1 MGAYESIRDGERWPR
16 TYFMRRRNVII
27 GAASGIGGITIIGS
41 GAFDTATAERTA
53 TVNFA
58 DDEDAYL
65 GLVSESDYA
74 IDDGGELA
82 LDFTGVSTDGEG
94 IGRNSEYFFD
104 LVFSIANQAT
114 NPISITITTDTESF
128 DGEFGLYPTGDRDEK
143 LNDGSNAIEL
153 AVGESQ
159 SIGTHLKTGDVDV
172 TNDVDIDIEIAGE
185 FDEEE
190 GDEPEEPEPDPFD
203 ELQFRSG
210 ASQIAADG
218 ESQLTDQSVI
228 AAWAPLGSEN
238 IDQSDSDPVEYSS
251 DDEIPVVSVDIDSS
265 VAGLGTPELIEDEE
279 ANFSAGNEE
288 FVLNLFDEIIDG
300 GTVLWDEGHDGF
312 WTITDDEDNSFDD
325 FVDYAESNGYSVDP
339 TTDVESDLDD
349 ADGIVIASPSDAY
362 TDDEIDALSDFSDD
376 GGGILLFDESDFTV
390 FGSVPDG
397 VDETENLNEIADGL
411 DLGFR
416 FNSDQVEDP
425 DENFDFVTSEFNLDE
440 FSGLFEDREGIE

>member
-185 FDEEE
+185 FDEE
-190 GDEPEEPEPDPFD
+190 GDEPEEPEPDPGPDPEPVTELEYFSTSSLLDGEFDPLDDDGVVAVRAEPTADNAGGDVEYPEDIDIPLTAIDEGIVAFGSELGPNESEEDDNRTFIVNTWIEAIGGDGTVKFD
-203 ELQFRSG
+203 ETHGQGFTLENNYSQLETEAEDRGFDVEAIESG
-210 ASQIAADG
+210 FVDALDNADG
-218 ESQLTDQSVI
+218 VMI
-228 AAWAPLGSEN
+228 A
-238 IDQSDSDPVEYSS
+238 
-251 DDEIPVVSVDIDSS
+251 
-265 VAGLGTPELIEDEE
+265 
-279 ANFSAGNEE
+279 
-288 FVLNLFDEIIDG
+288 
-300 GTVLWDEGHDGF
+300 
-312 WTITDDEDNSFDD
+312 TDDDDIADFGGFASDELDALDD
-325 FVDYAESNGYSVDP
+325 FVVDGGAVFLHGTADFDGDSN
-339 TTDVESDLDD
+339 
-349 ADGIVIASPSDAY
+349 
-362 TDDEIDALSDFSDD
+362 DELNEVLDALDA
-376 GGGILLFDESDFTV
+376 
-390 FGSVPDG
+390 P
-397 VDETENLNEIADGL
+397 
-411 DLGFR
+411 FR
-416 FNSDQVEDP
+416 FNTDQVEDEENNGFAP
-425 DENFDFVTSEFNLDE
+425 FVPRTSNFNDEEFPQLFGEDE
-440 FSGLFEDREGIE
+440 